1 MKTYL
6 DELTDEEKVRSRDPK
21 ECYKD
26 GFSEEFTYAHRCSDR
41 AIKYLENHQDE
52 DFFLSVSYDE
62 PHGPSL
68 CPEPFNHMFD
78 GFKFESCPNFRMIFQ
93 KTIYA
98 ETLVGKESACN

>member
-52 DFFLSVSYDE
+52 DFFLSVSYDCLLYT
-62 PHGPSL
+62 SFSTAYL
-68 CPEPFNHMFD
+68 KIPFNTD
-78 GFKFESCPNFRMIFQ
+78 FRLLKSFRVISP
-93 KTIYA
+93 
-98 ETLVGKESACN
+98 LPVHD